1 MNKISLF
8 YFTLFYFFL
17 QRLQHVDVPQA
28 RGQIRAAAEAYA
40 TAIATGDIAS
50 HICGIA
56 VTLIFCWAKNWCLPY
71 DFKSKGLSMQSE

>member
-28 RGQIRAAAEAYA
+28 RGQIIAIAEAYV
-40 TAIATGDIAS
+40 TAKATGDIS
-50 HICGIA
+50 HICGIT